1 MPNISQVPSRQ
12 LTGAVPPAS
21 DRILDR
27 FGVAVGIFLEKNKA
41 PFEVGIEP
49 TKSGYE
55 PAALT
60 T

>member
-1 MPNISQVPSRQ
+1 MPDIPQVPNRH
-12 LTGAVPPAS
+12 LTGGLIPAS
-21 DRILDR
+21 DRIQNRL
-27 FGVAVGIFLEKNKA
+27 GVAVGIFIDINKA
-41 PFEVGIEP
+41 PFEVGFEP